1 MLDRESLERSSH
13 RGCRLADL
21 GANHFV
27 DVAGAANSLGEFEQ
41 TAGDEAADPFRREM
55 WMTDDPPTLR
65 LDQLSS
71 TLGKHGGFG
80 MSEQDQRLLGDLE
93 RGSIDLNL
101 RRLRKAL
108 DAVLAMNPPKP

>member
-1 MLDRESLERSSH
+1 MLSRESVERSSH

-21 GANHFV
+21 SADDVV
-27 DVAGAANSLGEFEQ
+27 DVPGAANLLGQFEQ
-41 TAGDEAADPFRREM
+41 TASDEPADAFRREM
-55 WMTDDPPTLR
+55 WMTDDLPTLR
-65 LDQLSS
+65 LDQLNR
-71 TLGKHGGFG
+71 TLGKHGSFG

-108 DAVLAMNPPKP
+108 DAVLAMNPPE